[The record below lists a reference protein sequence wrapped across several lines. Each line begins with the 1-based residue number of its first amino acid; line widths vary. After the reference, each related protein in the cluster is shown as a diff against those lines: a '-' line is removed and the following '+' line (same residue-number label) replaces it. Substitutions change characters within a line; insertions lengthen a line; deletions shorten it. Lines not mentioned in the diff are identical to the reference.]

1 MVYPAIWW
9 GWSPPLRLVRFI
21 DNPPGNLAMFL
32 IPSLILGTGT
42 ARLHF
47 GLPATAPGP
56 LTLTVTWP
64 DGALT
69 RTPAI
74 RPQTVV
80 TLQR

>member
-9 GWSPPLRLVRFI
+9 GWSPPLR
-21 DNPPGNLAMFL
+21 LAMFL

-47 GLPATAPGP
+47 GLPATAPAP
-56 LTLTVTWP
+56 LTVTWP

-69 RTPAI
+69 RIPGI
-74 RPQTVV
+74 RPQTLV
-80 TLQR
+80 TIQR